1 MSTPDRIDLPGA
13 WAQCALTIEE
23 LWLAFVALGGTG
35 TCRHV
40 RALVQGLVPA
50 SPSEHLVLAHAFNEH
65 FAERQEPVRV
75 ASPWSTG

>member
-1 MSTPDRIDLPGA
+1 MPVTAGRYAAVTSTL
-13 WAQCALTIEE
+13 ALV
-23 LWLAFVALGGTG
+23 VALGGTG

-40 RALVQGLVPA
+40 LALVEGLVPA